1 MKQLETLERNTIMNG
16 QMTKYEKYLNNL
28 SKMEEPIV
36 PKAILDMRGALQL
49 ARSKGVTIGELS
61 KEERDRFIQYI

>member
-1 MKQLETLERNTIMNG
+1 MKQPETSERSMIMNG
-16 QMTKYEKYLNNL
+16 QTTKYENYLKNL

-49 ARSKGVTIGELS
+49 ARSKGVTIGNLS
-61 KEERDRFIQYI
+61 KEERDRFIRYI